1 MQEILYEIT
10 NQNLSSYEKLV
21 NLYAKY
27 IAKENEKIEI
37 YLEGWFDANLSAVL
51 GGICEKLLHK
61 HKITLGCGKTE
72 IKNILERNGFYKAHL
87 KGEKCLDLNH
97 STIPYLN
104 TPVKKEF
111 DFVAYLKKNFFSHT
125 KIPKLLEDTE
135 QSILEAMQEVYDN
148 IVQHSKSKKFYACG
162 QYFHKRNQ
170 IAFCIVDT
178 GIGFANSVN
187 QKLTN
192 TRLTSKQA
200 IEWAI
205 QRGNTTKK
213 TTGGL
218 GLSEIQKAI
227 EVNCGQLY
235 IVSGNAILYIKNNKK
250 EYKMLDSFF
259 DGVIVNMIF
268 KTENN
273 YQECSLEFDFEDL
286 SKLF

>member
-1 MQEILYEIT
+1 MQEILYQIT
-10 NQNLSSYEKLV
+10 NQDLSSYEKLV

-27 IAKENEKIEI
+27 ITKENEKIEI
-37 YLEGWFDANLSAVL
+37 HLEGWFDANLSAVL
-51 GGICEKLLHK
+51 GGICEKLLDK
-61 HKITLGCGKTE
+61 HKISLRCGKTDIE
-72 IKNILERNGFYKAHL
+72 RILKRNGFYEAHL
-87 KGEKCLDLNH
+87 GGEKFPDSNH

-104 TPVKKEF
+104 IPVKKEF

-135 QSILEAMQEVYDN
+135 QSILGAMQEVYDN
-148 IVQHSKSKKFYACG
+148 IVQHSKSEKFYACG

-178 GIGFANSVN
+178 GIGFASSVN
-187 QKLTN
+187 QKLSN

-227 EVNCGQLY
+227 EINCGQLY
-235 IVSGNAILYIKNNKK
+235 IVSGNAILYIKNSKK
-250 EYKMLDSFF
+250 EYKMLENFF
-259 DGVIVNMIF
+259 EGVIVNMIF
-268 KTENN
+268 KTESN
-273 YQECSLEFDFEDL
+273 YQECSLEFDIEDL
-286 SKLF
+286 SELF